1 MPGWRFSF
9 CQINGSEPFM
19 GRCGNYGTDASG
31 LSIGRLSGT
40 PSRAAEVKFS
50 RSLFQETGQFEEFSP
65 SSTEE

>member
-1 MPGWRFSF
+1 
-9 CQINGSEPFM
+9 M